1 MSNSNQHAS
10 GNEVSDGT
18 NALMAEKQ
26 AKAEAEEQAKAEA
39 EAKNEAEKL
48 AEAEAEKMPVFPIR
62 RCQGLWNLFE
72 AVEDEAEEQA
82 EAEAKEQTKAEAKVD
97 NTTDSE

>member
-18 NALMAEKQ
+18 NALMAKEQ
-26 AKAEAEEQAKAEA
+26 AKAEAKEQAKVEA

-48 AEAEAEKMPVFPIR
+48 AKAEAKEMPVFPLR
-62 RCQGLWNLFE
+62 RCQFVANLFE
-72 AVEDEAEEQA
+72 AVEAG
-82 EAEAKEQTKAEAKVD
+82 AKEQTKAEAKVD

>member
-18 NALMAEKQ
+18 NALMAKEQ

-48 AEAEAEKMPVFPIR
+48 AKAEAEEMPVFPLR
-62 RCQGLWNLFE
+62 RCQFVANLFE
-72 AVEDEAEEQA
+72 AV

>member
-1 MSNSNQHAS
+1 MSNSNQH

-48 AEAEAEKMPVFPIR
+48 AKAEAEEMPVFPLR
-62 RCQGLWNLFE
+62 RCQFVANLFE
-72 AVEDEAEEQA
+72 AV
-82 EAEAKEQTKAEAKVD
+82 EAEAKEQTKAETKVD

>member
-1 MSNSNQHAS
+1 MSNSNQH
-10 GNEVSDGT
+10 EVSDGT
-18 NALMAEKQ
+18 TALMAK
-26 AKAEAEEQAKAEA
+26 EQAKAET

-48 AEAEAEKMPVFPIR
+48 AKVETEEMPVFPIR

-82 EAEAKEQTKAEAKVD
+82 EAEAKEQTKAD
-97 NTTDSE
+97 QF